1 MKKDTLRLQ
10 EGWRQ
15 TMKESYE
22 TRQQHEAGYVEE
34 AEEKH

>member
-10 EGWRQ
+10 AGWRQ
-15 TMKESYE
+15 TMKKSYE
-22 TRQQHEAGYVEE
+22 ICQQHEAEFVEE